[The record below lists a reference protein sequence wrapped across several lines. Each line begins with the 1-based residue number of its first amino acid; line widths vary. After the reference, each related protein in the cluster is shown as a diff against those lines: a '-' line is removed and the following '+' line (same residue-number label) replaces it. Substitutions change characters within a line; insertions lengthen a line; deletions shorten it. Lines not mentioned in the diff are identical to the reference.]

1 MIFKNN
7 TYDILKWITMIAIPA
22 CATAYTQ
29 LAGVLGWPYA
39 QEVAECAV
47 IICTLLG
54 TLLGISNAQ
63 YYKQY
68 PRTPESAYELDSY
81 DVEEQHDQE
90 EGNG

>member
-1 MIFKNN
+1 MIFKNS
-7 TYDILKWITMIAIPA
+7 TFDILKWIAIIVIPA

-54 TLLGISNAQ
+54 TLLGISNVQ

-81 DVEEQHDQE
+81 DVEEQQDQE

>member
-7 TYDILKWITMIAIPA
+7 TYDNLKWITMIAIPA

-29 LAGVLGWPYA
+29 FAGVLGWPYA

-54 TLLGISNAQ
+54 TLLGISNVQ
-63 YYKQY
+63 YYKKY

-81 DVEEQHDQE
+81 DVEEQQDQE

>member
-7 TYDILKWITMIAIPA
+7 TSDILKWITMIAIPA

-29 LAGVLGWPYA
+29 FAGVLGWPYA
-39 QEVAECAV
+39 QVVAECAV

-54 TLLGISNAQ
+54 TLLGISNAR

-81 DVEEQHDQE
+81 DVEEQQDQE